1 MKNQDWLV
9 GLDIGSSKIAVVVA
23 EISDNLEPK
32 IIGIGLAPS
41 LGLKRG
47 VVVDLEKTVSA
58 ISQAIEDAEMMAGVK
73 IDSVLAGI
81 AGDHIKSINSRGV
94 VAVASSHNEIK
105 VKDINRVIEAAKNVA
120 IPQEREIIHILPL
133 DFTVDEQDGIQNP
146 LGMSGMRLEASVHI
160 VTGASTPAQNIYKC
174 IQKLGLNV
182 DEIVLE
188 PLASSYAV
196 LSPEEQNLGVILIDL
211 GGGTTDMAIFY
222 EGGLRYTSVLGIGG
236 QNVTNDIAIGLRTP
250 VEQAEM
256 LKKGYGCALASLV
269 DADELV
275 TVQNV
280 GGAENKEISR
290 QVLANIIEPRI
301 EELFSLVN
309 REVKKTGLAPFMA
322 AGVVLTGG
330 GSLLEGVVQ
339 IAEQVLD
346 LPVKLGRP
354 QRFADLHDLAQSPI
368 FATSLG
374 LVLYG
379 LDQKNNFGYNHKNN
393 KKIFYRFKETMKD
406 WFNEYF

>member
-1 MKNQDWLV
+1 MKNQDLMV
-9 GLDIGSSKIAVVVA
+9 GLDIGTTKIGVVVA
-23 EISDNLEPK
+23 EIKENLEPK
-32 IIGIGLAPS
+32 IIGIGIAPS
-41 LGLKRG
+41 SGLKKG

-58 ISQAIEDAEMMAGVK
+58 ISRAKEDAELMAGVK
-73 IDSVLAGI
+73 IDSVLVGI

-94 VAVASSHNEIK
+94 VAVSSSNNEIK
-105 VKDINRVIEAAKNVA
+105 ARDINRVIEAAKNVA

-133 DFTVDEQDGIQNP
+133 EFSVDEQDGIQNP

-174 IQKLGLNV
+174 IQKIGLKV
-182 DEIVLE
+182 EELVLE

-211 GGGTTDMAIFY
+211 GGGTTDLAIFY
-222 EGGLRYTSVLGIGG
+222 EGSLRYTSVLGIAG

-250 VEQAEM
+250 VEQAEA

-269 DADELV
+269 DADDLV
-275 TVQNV
+275 AVQNV
-280 GGAENKEISR
+280 GWAETKEISR
-290 QVLANIIEPRI
+290 QVLANIIEPRV

-339 IAEQVLD
+339 MAEQVLD

-354 QRFADLHDLAQSPI
+354 PRFMELNDLATSPI
-368 FATSLG
+368 FSTSLG

-379 LDQKNNFGYNHKNN
+379 LDQKNKFGYNHNHKR
-393 KKIFYRFKETMKD
+393 KVFYRFKESLKD

>member
-1 MKNQDWLV
+1 MKNQDILV
-9 GLDIGSSKIAVVVA
+9 GLDIGTTKIGVVVA
-23 EISDNLEPK
+23 EIRENNDPK
-32 IIGIGLAPS
+32 IIGIGIAPS
-41 LGLKRG
+41 MGLKKG

-58 ISQAIEDAEMMAGVK
+58 ISQAKEDAEMMAGVK
-73 IDSVLAGI
+73 IDSALVGI

-94 VAVASSHNEIK
+94 VAVSSSNNEIK
-105 VKDINRVIEAAKNVA
+105 VRDIKRVIEAAKNVA

-133 DFTVDEQDGIQNP
+133 EFSVDEQDGIQNP

-174 IQKLGLNV
+174 IQKVGLKV
-182 DEIVLE
+182 EELVLE

-211 GGGTTDMAIFY
+211 GGGTTDLAIFY
-222 EGGLRYTSVLGIGG
+222 EGSLRYTSVLGIAG

-250 VEQAEM
+250 VEQAES

-280 GGAENKEISR
+280 GWAETKEISR
-290 QVLANIIEPRI
+290 QVLANIIEPRM

-339 IAEQVLD
+339 MAEQVLD
-346 LPVKLGRP
+346 LPVKLGRA
-354 QRFADLHDLAQSPI
+354 QRFMDLNDMATSPI

-379 LDQKNNFGYNHKNN
+379 LDQKNNFGYNHNHKR
-393 KKIFYRFKETMKD
+393 KIFYRFRETVKD

>member
-1 MKNQDWLV
+1 
-9 GLDIGSSKIAVVVA
+9 
-23 EISDNLEPK
+23 
-32 IIGIGLAPS
+32 
-41 LGLKRG
+41 
-47 VVVDLEKTVSA
+47 
-58 ISQAIEDAEMMAGVK
+58 
-73 IDSVLAGI
+73 
-81 AGDHIKSINSRGV
+81 
-94 VAVASSHNEIK
+94 
-105 VKDINRVIEAAKNVA
+105 
-120 IPQEREIIHILPL
+120 
-133 DFTVDEQDGIQNP
+133 
-146 LGMSGMRLEASVHI
+146 
-160 VTGASTPAQNIYKC
+160 
-174 IQKLGLNV
+174 
-182 DEIVLE
+182 
-188 PLASSYAV
+188 
-196 LSPEEQNLGVILIDL
+196 
-211 GGGTTDMAIFY
+211 
-222 EGGLRYTSVLGIGG
+222 
-236 QNVTNDIAIGLRTP
+236 
-250 VEQAEM
+250 M

-280 GGAENKEISR
+280 GGAENREISR
-290 QVLANIIEPRI
+290 QVLANIIEPRM

-339 IAEQVLD
+339 MAEQVLD

-354 QRFADLHDLAQSPI
+354 QRFIDLHDLAQSPI

-393 KKIFYRFKETMKD
+393 KKRFYRFKETMKD

>member
-23 EISDNLEPK
+23 EIFENLEPK
-32 IIGIGLAPS
+32 VIGIGLAPS

-73 IDSVLAGI
+73 ITSVLAGI

-160 VTGASTPAQNIYKC
+160 VTSASTPAQNIYKC
-174 IQKLGLNV
+174 IQKVGLTV

-211 GGGTTDMAIFY
+211 GGGTTDLAIFY

-280 GGAENKEISR
+280 GGAENREISR
-290 QVLANIIEPRI
+290 QVLANIIEPRM

-339 IAEQVLD
+339 MAEQVLD